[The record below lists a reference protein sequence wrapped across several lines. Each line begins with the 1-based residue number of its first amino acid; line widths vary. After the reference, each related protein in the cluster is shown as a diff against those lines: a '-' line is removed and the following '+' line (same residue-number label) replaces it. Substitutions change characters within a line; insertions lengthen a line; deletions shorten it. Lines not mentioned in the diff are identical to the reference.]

1 MDGVLLLLVS
11 TRSYRSEDF
20 LAAASRL
27 SVPVV
32 VGSDLCH
39 EVEERF
45 GPAKGQVSLDYRRP
59 LAAAERIAELARERP
74 VSGIVPTDEGTAVI
88 AALAA
93 QRLGLAFNPPQATPR
108 APNKHLQREALARA
122 RLP

>member
-32 VGSDLCH
+32 LGSDLCH
-39 EVEERF
+39 RIEERF
-45 GPAKGQVSLDYRRP
+45 GAATGQVSLDYRRP
-59 LAAAERIAELARERP
+59 SAAADRIVELARERP
-74 VSGIVPTDEGTAVI
+74 VRGIVPTDEGTAVI

-93 QRLGLAFNPPQATPR
+93 ERLRLALQPPAAPPR
-108 APNKHLQREALARA
+108 AAHQY
-122 RLP
+122 